1 MTNQIVQATILDL
14 LCAGQRF
21 LTPAGP
27 LSSRVPIQ
35 EQACLAV
42 GYDNGN
48 DATKLALL
56 TDQGRLVTLRVPTA
70 YVSAQTIRGGV
81 GMTTYQVAEGVPF
94 WIGDAAIAHD
104 GEALPI
110 GPTPQRLADLRQRAF
125 IVACLV
131 EGLVKAGYAPG
142 SYAIALGFAIP
153 NDEMVLDTRGDK
165 LGVAEETKQALKQLR
180 GIAQAVRRTDDR
192 GREGQWTI
200 TIRHMIPQAQSIG
213 TFLAWSRTPT
223 GETVTDIEALT
234 VIDIGGGDL
243 QRTDVSVNPYRMTT
257 QHLGAGTIG
266 IARALRARLGRLV
279 LNDVT
284 AQHALITRALRV
296 AGRRQDVSA
305 QVDEVIMTH
314 GQDVIGR
321 LLPVLQQQSRYVLIT
336 GGGALLLR
344 AALLER
350 ATAVGKAYD
359 RDYVIIDH
367 GQASVLNSVGALFAV
382 LFASAKRA

>member
-1 MTNQIVQATILDL
+1 MTTQTAQATILEL
-14 LCAGQRF
+14 LTAGQRF
-21 LTPAGP
+21 VTPVGP
-27 LSSRVPIQ
+27 LSSRVQIQ
-35 EQACLAV
+35 EQACIAV

-56 TDQGRLVTLRVPTA
+56 TDQGRLASLRVPTA
-70 YVSAQTIRGGV
+70 YVTAQTIRGGI
-81 GMTTYQVAEGVPF
+81 GITTYQVAEGAPF
-94 WIGDAAIAHD
+94 WIGDAAIEHD

-110 GPTPQRLADLRQRAF
+110 GPTPQRLTDLRQREF
-125 IVACLV
+125 IFACLV
-131 EGLVKAGYAPG
+131 EGLVKGGYSPG
-142 SYAIALGFAIP
+142 TYDIALGFAIP
-153 NDEMVLDTRGDK
+153 NEEIVLDTRGEK
-165 LGVAEETKQALKQLR
+165 LGVAEETRQALKRLR
-180 GIAQAVRRTDDR
+180 GVAQAVKRTDDR

-200 TIRHMIPQAQSIG
+200 TIRHMIPQAQSVG

-223 GETVTDIEALT
+223 GVTVTDVEALT

-266 IARALRARLGRLV
+266 IARALRARFGRLV

-284 AQHALITRALRV
+284 AQHALITRSLRV
-296 AGRRQDVSA
+296 SGRRQDVSA
-305 QVDEVIMTH
+305 QVDEVITTH

-344 AALLER
+344 DALIER
-350 ATAVGKAYD
+350 AAAVGKEHD
-359 RDYVIIDH
+359 RDYEIINH